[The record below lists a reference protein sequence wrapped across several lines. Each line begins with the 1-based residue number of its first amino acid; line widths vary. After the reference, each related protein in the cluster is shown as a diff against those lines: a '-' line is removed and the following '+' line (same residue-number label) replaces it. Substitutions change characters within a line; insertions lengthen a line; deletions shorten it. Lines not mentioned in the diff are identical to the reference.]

1 MKSRLC
7 ARLDRLQPGS
17 RFTHLVVLDRSDET
31 EEEALVRCPPPAGAQ
46 VVLVDTGI
54 YRPGAPSTGSSR

>member
-1 MKSRLC
+1 MKSGLR

-17 RFTHLVVLDRSDET
+17 QFAHLVVLDRSDET
-31 EEEALVRCPPPAGAQ
+31 EDEALARCPPPEGTR

-54 YRPGAPSTGSSR
+54 YRPGVPGTE

>member
-1 MKSRLC
+1 MKSGLR

-31 EEEALVRCPPPAGAQ
+31 EEVTCSPETL
-46 VVLVDTGI
+46 TG
-54 YRPGAPSTGSSR
+54 